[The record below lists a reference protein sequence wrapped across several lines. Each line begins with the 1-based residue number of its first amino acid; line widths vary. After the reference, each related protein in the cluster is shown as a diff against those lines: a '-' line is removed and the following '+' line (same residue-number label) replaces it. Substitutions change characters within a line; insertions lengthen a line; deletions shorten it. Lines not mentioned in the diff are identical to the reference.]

1 MLWAKRLY
9 EPLLALAFKWSKA
22 VLVVAT
28 VAVVATGV
36 LASKMGSEFIPNLHE
51 GDLAIQALRVPGT
64 SLSQSLA
71 MQQLVE
77 TRLMTNFPEIVRLF
91 ARTGT
96 AVVAHAPMTPNTSVG
111 YILLQPYRKSDVEG
125 QRVA

>member
-36 LASKMGSEFIPNLHE
+36 LASKMGSEFIPNLNE

-71 MQQLVE
+71 MQQQVE
-77 TRLMTNFPEIVRLF
+77 KRLMNKFPEIERIF

-96 AVVAHAPMTPNTSVG
+96 AEVARSEERSVG
-111 YILLQPYRKSDVEG
+111 KECVSRCKS
-125 QRVA
+125 RWSPNH